1 MGGPYA
7 VALGVAEVDGDRVAV
22 GDRPELGDVL
32 PALEGDV
39 DPLELG
45 EGVGEERDLVDRAEA
60 QVGRT
65 TRHHDDLM
73 VLRRRQIH
81 NVNRPG

>member
-1 MGGPYA
+1 MAGSPYA
-7 VALGVAEVDGDRVAV
+7 VALWVAEVDGDCVAV
-22 GDRPELGDVL
+22 GDRPEVGDVL

-65 TRHHDDLM
+65 PRHHDDLV
-73 VLRRRQIH
+73 VLRRRWITLT
-81 NVNRPG
+81 G